1 MQNNWVVIKFGG
13 TSVATAENWRHIA
26 SIVQQHRKQ
35 DRRVLVVCSALTQ
48 VSNKLEALLKLALSG
63 SYVDALKELEAIHQ
77 VLCQD
82 LGVDFTLLDVWFK
95 RLQQLAEGV
104 SLIQEAS
111 PRIRALVMAHG
122 ELLSTTIGA
131 FFLRSQNLA
140 VDWQDARELLQAE
153 NDPIQH
159 HSARY
164 LMAYCHSNPEPDLL
178 EKISGLAPV
187 VITQGFIARNSANE
201 TVLLGRGG
209 SDTSAAYFAAKIQ
222 AQFCEIWTDVQGIF
236 TANPKQIP
244 QAHLLSEL
252 DYDEAQE
259 IASMG
264 GKVLH
269 PNCIPPLKQQQIP
282 LLVKCTFL
290 PEHPGTKISITDQKT
305 AIKIKSVICK
315 YGISIISIETVR
327 MLHQVGFLANIFNCF
342 KQRGLSIDLISTS
355 ESSVTVSLD
364 NVRTAGDAQLIQLLL
379 QDLSAFGNAQLTG
392 PCASVSLIGHY
403 IRSSL
408 PKLGEVFELFAQH
421 QIYMLSQA
429 ANDLNLTFV
438 VDEDQ
443 AERLAQKIHAL
454 LIEPAYRLEELK
466 IAGLAL
472 KETWWQKD
480 RQRLLALM
488 ETHRQP
494 LYVYDQATLQQQANR
509 LLSCH
514 AIDAIYYSLKANN
527 HPDILKLFYSLG
539 LNFECVS
546 IDEVKYL
553 LNLFPEINRSKILFT
568 PNFAL
573 KAEYQQAFN
582 EKILVTVDNLYPLK
596 NWPEVFAGQDIILR
610 IDPGEGYGHHH
621 YVCTGGTDSKFG
633 ISLNELTLLLELLAQ
648 QSFKVVGLHA
658 HVGSGILR
666 EQTWKEN
673 FLALSALISYF
684 PDIRVIN
691 IGGGLGIAENSGQKS
706 LNIKAIDDSLSP
718 AKVAFPNIQ
727 IWIEPGRFL
736 VAEAGVLLARVTQIK
751 QKNDVIFIGIET
763 GMNSLIR
770 PALYGSYH
778 EIVNLTRL
786 GQAPAI
792 SAHITGPI
800 CESGDIL
807 GYSRILPETF
817 EGDVMLIANTG
828 AYGRVMS
835 SYYNM
840 REPAREF
847 FLA

>member
-1 MQNNWVVIKFGG
+1 MMNWVVIKFGG

-26 SIVQQHRKQ
+26 NIVRRHRSQ
-35 DRRVLVVCSALTQ
+35 GHRVLVVCSAITQ
-48 VSNKLEALLKLALSG
+48 VSNKLEALLTLALLG
-63 SYVDALKELEAIHQ
+63 KQDEVLKDLEAVHQ
-77 VLCQD
+77 TLCRD
-82 LGVDFTLLDVWFK
+82 LSVDFTVLEGWFK
-95 RLQQLAEGV
+95 RLRELAEGV

-122 ELLSTTIGA
+122 ELLSTTLGA
-131 FFLRSQNLA
+131 VFLRAQNLE
-140 VDWQDARELLQAE
+140 VDWQDARELLLAE

-164 LMAYCHSNPEPDLL
+164 LMAYCQSNPDPILI
-178 EKISGLAPV
+178 EKISGLSPV

-222 AQFCEIWTDVQGIF
+222 SQFCEIWTDVKGIF

-269 PNCIPPLKQQQIP
+269 PNCIPPLKHQQIP
-282 LLVKCTFL
+282 LFVKCTFL
-290 PEHPGTKISITDQKT
+290 PEHPGTKISVTDQKT
-305 AIKIKSVICK
+305 AVKIKSVICK
-315 YGISIISIETVR
+315 YGISLISIETVR
-327 MLHQVGFLANIFNCF
+327 MLHQVGFLANVFNCF

-364 NVRTAGDAQLIQLLL
+364 NVSTAGDVHLIQLLL
-379 QDLSAFGNAQLTG
+379 QDLSAYGHAHLTG
-392 PCASVSLIGHY
+392 PCGSISLVGHY

-408 PKLGEVFELFAQH
+408 PKLGEVFELFSQH
-421 QIYMLSQA
+421 QIYLMSQA

-438 VDEDQ
+438 VEEDQ

-454 LIEPAYRLEELK
+454 LIEPAYRTEELK
-466 IAGLAL
+466 TTPL
-472 KETWWQKD
+472 KEMWWQKS
-480 RQRLLALM
+480 QGRLLSLM
-488 ETHRQP
+488 EEYQQP
-494 LYVYDQATLQQQANR
+494 LYVYDQATLQQQAQQ

-514 AIDAIYYSLKANN
+514 SIDAIYYSVKANR
-527 HPDILKLFYSLG
+527 HPDILKLFFASG

-546 IDEVKYL
+546 IYEVQFL
-553 LNLFPEINRSKILFT
+553 LHLFPGIDKSRILFT

-573 KAEYQQAFN
+573 KTEYQQAFD

-596 NWPEVFAGQDIILR
+596 NWPEVFAGQSIILR
-610 IDPGEGYGHHH
+610 IDPGEGYGHHR

-633 ISLNELTLLLELLAQ
+633 ISLNDLAILLELLSQHA
-648 QSFKVVGLHA
+648 FKVVGLHA

-666 EQTWKEN
+666 EQMWKEN
-673 FLALSALISYF
+673 FLALSGLMRYF
-684 PDIRVIN
+684 PDVQILN
-691 IGGGLGIAENSGQKS
+691 LGGGLGVPENSGQKS
-706 LNIKAIDDSLSP
+706 LDLQAVDASLSSTK
-718 AKVAFPNIQ
+718 AAFPNIK
-727 IWIEPGRFL
+727 IWLEPGRFL
-736 VAEAGVLLARVTQIK
+736 VAEAGVLLARVTQVK
-751 QKNDVIFIGIET
+751 QKSDVVFIGVET

-778 EIVNLTRL
+778 EIVNLSRL
-786 GQAPAI
+786 DQPPAI

-807 GYSRILPETF
+807 GYSRILPETR
-817 EGDVMLIANTG
+817 EGDVILIANTG

-835 SYYNM
+835 SSYNM
-840 REPAREF
+840 REPAREY
-847 FLA
+847 FLRSNT